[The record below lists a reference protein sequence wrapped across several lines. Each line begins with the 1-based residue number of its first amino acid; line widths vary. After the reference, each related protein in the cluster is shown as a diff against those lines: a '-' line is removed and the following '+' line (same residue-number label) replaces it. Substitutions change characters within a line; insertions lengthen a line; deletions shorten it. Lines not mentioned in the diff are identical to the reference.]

1 MIKLELNLTET
12 EANTLCTI
20 LAKAIDTYTYCVDET
35 VNFKWIWGLMGDLS
49 KAVVESEDE

>member
-20 LAKAIDTYTYCVDET
+20 LSMAIDHYTYCIEET
-35 VNFKWIWGLMGDLS
+35 VNTKWIWGLMADLS